1 MSHKVMHI
9 DQYDKRQSYEQN
21 NKTRFG
27 LAWELSHKPTKKN
40 KVGKQVYPRVY
51 VLQSVSS

>member
-40 KVGKQVYPRVY
+40 KGGKQVYPRVY